1 MKAMILA
8 AGLGTRLRP
17 LTLER
22 AKPAIPVLGK
32 PLVIRLLEH
41 LMDQG
46 GTEFRLN
53 LHHLPSS
60 IESIFASPPWM
71 GLPVTFS
78 HEETIL
84 GTAGGLKNNES
95 FFNEE
100 TFLMANGD
108 ILFDFPLDQALAFH
122 KEQEAL
128 ATLVL
133 YRQTPPY
140 RHFPVRITEDGRFQ
154 NFKNVRGPARQ
165 VREATYVFTGI
176 HILEPEI
183 FERIPPGCFCEI
195 NDEVYPEALNQGK
208 RILGFPVDGYWND
221 LGDPARYLQAS
232 ADLLRHR
239 GTTRT
244 SYISADV
251 HVGDSVEIGA
261 NVSIEAGCRLDSNSL
276 VQSAILWENVR
287 VTNHASVRNCIVGS
301 ETIIDSDCSQKIIT
315 RHGEAP
321 IDVA

>member
-1 MKAMILA
+1 MKVMILA

-32 PLVIRLLEH
+32 PLVIRLIEN
-41 LMDQG
+41 LMEQG
-46 GTEFRLN
+46 ATEFRLN

-60 IESIFASPPWM
+60 IDTVFASPPWM
-71 GLPVTFS
+71 GVPASFS
-78 HEETIL
+78 YEETIL
-84 GTAGGLKNNES
+84 GTAGGLKDNES

-108 ILFDFPLDQALAFH
+108 ILFDFPLDRALSFH

-140 RHFPVRITEDGRFQ
+140 RHFPIRITEDGRLQ
-154 NFKNVRGPARQ
+154 NFKNVRGPAGK
-165 VREATYVFTGI
+165 VREGTYVFTGI

-183 FERIPPGCFCEI
+183 FELIPPGCFCEI

-208 RILGFPVDGYWND
+208 RVLGFPVEGYWND

-232 ADLLRHR
+232 TDLLRHWE
-239 GTTRT
+239 TTPPA
-244 SYISADV
+244 YVSADV
-251 HVGDSVEIGA
+251 RVGDSVEIGA
-261 NVSIEAGCRLDSNSL
+261 NVSIEAGCRLDSNTG
-276 VQSAILWENVR
+276 VQNAILWENVR

-301 ETIIDSDCSQKIIT
+301 DMIIDSDCSQRIIT